1 MMKRFKY
8 MKISYGEKDS
18 IVKKYQDEKKIHPSK
33 NIKMEKRFTQAKISK
48 WKKRFRYKKISDGK
62 KDSDIIKYH
71 TKRKI
76 HILKN
81 IIGNKRFK
89 FYKISRIKK
98 IHID

>member
-1 MMKRFKY
+1 MK
-8 MKISYGEKDS
+8 
-18 IVKKYQDEKKIHPSK
+18 
-33 NIKMEKRFTQAKISK
+33 KRFTQAKISK
-48 WKKRFRYKKISDGK
+48 WKKDSPKQKYQNGKKDSDIKKYQMEK